1 MLGFCPI
8 QGLHLLC
15 FKSGLGPFLPDMIPN
30 GSNDI
35 SDYNDQEP
43 DEFVRVAFEMT
54 VVTKKQ
60 INQLEYPE
68 DEYD

>member
-1 MLGFCPI
+1 M
-8 QGLHLLC
+8 LC
-15 FKSGLGPFLPDMIPN
+15 FESGLGLFFPDVIPN

-43 DEFVRVAFEMT
+43 YEFVRVAFEMS